1 MIVSVTFK
9 LTRSTQKY
17 WQNSSKIKEHL
28 TTTPNSKTHAL
39 INVLNYQ
46 SLDTRTNIVNSVNV
60 SRELDLAVHKNL
72 KQKRDKFS
80 NYAQKLVLKLIV
92 NQLTKKTCK
101 VFWNKTLTSTQ
112 SVSVKDIIFHS
123 KARQKHTTVDPI
135 LHKKVHDFYERDAI
149 SQVLPYK
156 NLMEKVKLPNGT
168 SQHVSIRV
176 MEMALIEAYNEFIK
190 EYPNVKVQR
199 QAFEMKQPKNVRL
212 MKDAKRLVYACKYY
226 VNINHMRKSLNHL
239 LLINDK
245 PLIKDNADLVDRA
258 LCSSDKIACIAG
270 IFNVVKNA

>member
-1 MIVSVTFK
+1 
-9 LTRSTQKY
+9 
-17 WQNSSKIKEHL
+17 
-28 TTTPNSKTHAL
+28 
-39 INVLNYQ
+39 
-46 SLDTRTNIVNSVNV
+46 
-60 SRELDLAVHKNL
+60 
-72 KQKRDKFS
+72 
-80 NYAQKLVLKLIV
+80 
-92 NQLTKKTCK
+92 
-101 VFWNKTLTSTQ
+101 
-112 SVSVKDIIFHS
+112 
-123 KARQKHTTVDPI
+123 
-135 LHKKVHDFYERDAI
+135 
-149 SQVLPYK
+149 
-156 NLMEKVKLPNGT
+156 MEKVKLPNGT

-258 LCSSDKIACIAG
+258 LCNSDKIACIAG